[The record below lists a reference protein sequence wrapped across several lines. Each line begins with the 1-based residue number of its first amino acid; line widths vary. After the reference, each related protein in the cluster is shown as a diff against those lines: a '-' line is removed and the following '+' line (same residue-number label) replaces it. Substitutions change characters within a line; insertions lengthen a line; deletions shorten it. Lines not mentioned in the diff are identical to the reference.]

1 MLVTDARWYDSE
13 PMSRFSSYKTF
24 IDALNSELESF
35 PVDKPNQMRIITRS
49 STQNKATNDQIIK
62 KKGFKS
68 DAHFPIPRTQARW
81 YDSDALESHLKHDL
95 LIQLT

>member
-1 MLVTDARWYDSE
+1 MLVTDERWYDSE
-13 PMSRFSSYKTF
+13 PMSRFGSYQTSTKQF

-35 PVDKPNQMRIITRS
+35 PLDNSNQMRIITRS

-68 DAHFPIPRTQARW
+68 EA
-81 YDSDALESHLKHDL
+81 
-95 LIQLT
+95 